1 MRLIDAD
8 DLIKA
13 FEALDLM
20 NGQYAESFS
29 NMAGNRSIEIES
41 AINYIEN
48 AKTIDA
54 KPERKNGKW
63 HDHQEGDWI
72 YAKCSLCGAVQD
84 SRSNFC
90 PNCGAKMKAGK

>member
-20 NGQYAESFS
+20 NGQYAESFT
-29 NMAGNRSIEIES
+29 NMTGNRSMEIES

-48 AKTIDA
+48 TKTIDA
-54 KPERKNGKW
+54 KPIVHAHWIK
-63 HDHQEGDWI
+63 QE
-72 YAKCSLCGAVQD
+72 VET
-84 SRSNFC
+84 
-90 PNCGAKMKAGK
+90 KA